1 MYREHKPKMKDQ
13 IHRGPR
19 EQRGILEERILR
31 TARASFASNGY
42 AGTSLRSVA
51 VAAGVDPALLHYYF
65 QNKRGLLEAALVPPV
80 DFLEGIAQ
88 ASAVPMQQR
97 GRSLVEA
104 MVTIWEQPEAAETL
118 RSIILTAAYEPI
130 ALQRLQ
136 EIFAIHIFKAV
147 VENLP
152 DDEKQLRVGL
162 VASQLVGLAM
172 TRYVWQVGA
181 LVDLSP
187 AQIVDLI
194 APTIQRYLYARLP
207 KGILSSQYFCTP
219 DNYFQDR

>member
-1 MYREHKPKMKDQ
+1 MKDQ
-13 IHRGPR
+13 IQRGPR
-19 EQRGILEERILR
+19 EQRGVLEERILR

-65 QNKRGLLEAALVPPV
+65 QNKRGLLEAVLVLPV
-80 DFLEGIAQ
+80 GFLEGIAQ
-88 ASAVPMQQR
+88 ASAAPMQQR

-104 MVTIWEQPEAAETL
+104 TLTIWEQAEAAETL
-118 RSIILTAAYEPI
+118 RSIILTAAHEPI
-130 ALQRLQ
+130 AMQRLR
-136 EIFAIHIFKAV
+136 EVFAIHIFKAV
-147 VENLP
+147 AENLS
-152 DDEKQLRVGL
+152 DDEKHLRVGL

-187 AQIVDLI
+187 TEIVNLI
-194 APTIQRYLYARLP
+194 APTIQSYLCARLP
-207 KGILSSQYFCTP
+207 KASK
-219 DNYFQDR
+219 